1 MSEAELK
8 PKEEG
13 DTKIETIHDFNY
25 EVQYEKI
32 ATGKGNSV
40 ALINKPPFLLTW
52 GYGHDKA
59 WGFPRIFK
67 DDKPVQFQTVG
78 ALLYVMTQKGN
89 FYKID
94 CEKKEY
100 NLVEEKSQKLEEE

>member
-1 MSEAELK
+1 MTTVYQPILFSGLIELASTVELNEDEMK
-8 PKEEG
+8 QPEEG
-13 DTKIETIHDFNY
+13 GKVETIHDFNY

-32 ATGKGNSV
+32 ACGKGNSV

-67 DDKPVQFQTVG
+67 DDKPV
-78 ALLYVMTQKGN
+78 
-89 FYKID
+89 
-94 CEKKEY
+94 
-100 NLVEEKSQKLEEE
+100 